1 MAGVM
6 DWIGAAL
13 VLTSIWLYPAHLK
26 TGCLV
31 GIVAAAVWFHVG
43 LQSDML
49 GLAALNAGIAA
60 VHLKNLLVQRAKELR
75 SRLI

>member
-1 MAGVM
+1 M
-6 DWIGAAL
+6 DWLGAAL
-13 VLTSIWLYPAHLK
+13 VLASIWLYPTRLK

-31 GIVAAAVWFHVG
+31 GIVAAAVWFRVG
-43 LQSDML
+43 LQSDTL

>member
-1 MAGVM
+1 M
-6 DWIGAAL
+6 DWLGAAL
-13 VLTSIWLYPAHLK
+13 VLASIWLYPTRLK

-31 GIVAAAVWFHVG
+31 GIAGAAVWFWVAM
-43 LQSDML
+43 QSDTL